1 MSNLPACLCAATLT
15 SQIANPVGVRVP
27 RENDRV
33 TDLVAVEIVE
43 NTVAIR
49 TVTVPRILARGS
61 VLSSRSTAARST
73 NDVDY
78 EGILQW
84 HRL

>member
-1 MSNLPACLCAATLT
+1 MVYRLADVATLT

-27 RENDRV
+27 RENDCV
-33 TDLVAVEIVE
+33 TDLVAVQIVE
-43 NTVAIR
+43 DTIAVR
-49 TVTVPRILARGS
+49 TVTVPCILARGS
-61 VLSSRSTAARST
+61 VSFSSSTAAGFT